1 MQLRIGVSR
10 ACVGVC
16 LQSVCVWV
24 CVQSVCV
31 WVCVQSAC
39 ACVRVRSFVRTS
51 STFQEEPHPLQTR
64 RPSSFRSNKSSR
76 ILMCTTLSIS
86 VSPSLACTRVR
97 RDATYPRVQRVDV
110 QEHSVTTSAWWGT
123 NIIEA
128 CQNTRADAPR
138 VQPSNIDRRRN
149 RISSGSSNDSSSS
162 SLHTTPAQ
170 CNGNRNLT
178 RVRPGSWCEESH
190 QAKTQFGW
198 RPTTVQELSSFA
210 HLETVSLQ
218 LCIVLLPA
226 QGQCPAHKK
235 WVSHVLVI

>member
-1 MQLRIGVSR
+1 MQHQDCAAQNRRIESVRGGVFAKCIR
-10 ACVGVC
+10 VGVR
-16 LQSVCVWV
+16 
-24 CVQSVCV
+24 
-31 WVCVQSAC
+31 AK
-39 ACVRVRSFVRTS
+39 CVRVRSFVRTS

-64 RPSSFRSNKSSR
+64 RPSSFRSNRSSR

-86 VSPSLACTRVR
+86 VSPSLSCTRVR